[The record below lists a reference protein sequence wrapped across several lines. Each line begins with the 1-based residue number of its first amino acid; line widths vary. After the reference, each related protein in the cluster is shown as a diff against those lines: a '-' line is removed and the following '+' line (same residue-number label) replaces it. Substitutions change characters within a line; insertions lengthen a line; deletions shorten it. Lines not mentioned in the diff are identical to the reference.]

1 MGDTKLLTRVRT
13 NMMLDQ
19 PFIGQLAVSLN
30 LKFDDSMETAYTD
43 GVSIGVNEEFFKGL
57 LHKERTGIIAHEV
70 FHVMLLH
77 HIRKREWMPARTY
90 QVAIDIVV
98 NGMCLENRFTLP
110 KDGILPENWEGG
122 VNEYFMLA
130 KKPVEEIVRYLMK
143 KYPQQEELPD
153 PKESGTGECR
163 DFPKEGKGDKTES
176 KEEQS
181 KGSRPLTTAETLKRE
196 EQRVKTMIAQA
207 YQASRK
213 QGDLPASMDRIVREI
228 LHPRIKWIRR
238 IVQEIA
244 SHSKS
249 KHVWPPFNR
258 RFIHE
263 GLYLH
268 SMKGETIGNVVW
280 ATDTSGSV
288 DQPTLDEMNAEFAG
302 LARTYDGEFTCLSVD
317 AAVQKVEQFNSQNF
331 PKRIEWKGGGGTNYR
346 PAFRWVKENM
356 KKRVNVF
363 VYATDGHCGRF
374 PSEKPSYPVFWVLW
388 DRTPFNPPFGE
399 VLYVD

>member
-1 MGDTKLLTRVRT
+1 MEDTELLTRVRT
-13 NMMLDQ
+13 NMMIDQ
-19 PFIGQLAVSLN
+19 PFLGQLAVSLD

-43 GVSIGVNEEFFKGL
+43 GVSIGVNEKFFAGL
-57 LHKERTGIIAHEV
+57 QHKERTGIIAHEV

-122 VNEYFMLA
+122 IDEYFKLSH
-130 KKPVEEIVRYLMK
+130 KPVEEVVRILMD
-143 KYPQQEELPD
+143 KYPQEEELPD
-153 PKESGTGECR
+153 PTKTGTGECK
-163 DFPKEGKGDKTES
+163 DFPKEGKGDGQEGEGEDK
-176 KEEQS
+176 
-181 KGSRPLTTAETLKRE
+181 KGQPRTTSEILKRE

-207 YQASRK
+207 YQNTKRH
-213 QGDLPASMDRIVREI
+213 GDLPASLDRTVREI
-228 LHPRIKWIRR
+228 LHPKIKWIRR

-244 SHSKS
+244 AHSKS

-258 RFIHE
+258 RFIHQ

-317 AAVQKVEQFNSQNF
+317 SAVQKVEQFNSQNF

-346 PAFRWVKENM
+346 PAFNWVRDNM
-356 KKRVNVF
+356 KKRVNVM
-363 VYATDGHCGRF
+363 VYATDGHCWRF

-388 DRTPFNPPFGE
+388 DHIQFNPPFGE